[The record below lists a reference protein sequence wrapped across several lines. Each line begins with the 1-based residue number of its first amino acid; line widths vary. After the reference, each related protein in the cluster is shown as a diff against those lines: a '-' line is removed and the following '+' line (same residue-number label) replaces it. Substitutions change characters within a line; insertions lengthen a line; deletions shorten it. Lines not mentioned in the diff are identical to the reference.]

1 MPERDLCSHM
11 KTFYLTTPLYYVNAR
26 PHLGHTYTTVVADCL
41 SRFKRMQGLDVC
53 LLTGTDE
60 HGQNIERA
68 AAAQGL
74 SPQQLADQIT
84 AEYQKLWARF
94 GIEYDQFIRTTD
106 SRHYAG
112 AAEVFQR
119 ALSSGAIYKG
129 QYSGWYCISCNLFAP
144 DGETAPKCEACERQ
158 TERVTEESYFFR
170 LSDFQQRLLQHYEEH
185 PKFIMPLS
193 RRNEVVSF
201 VSGGLKDLSISRT
214 SVKWGIP
221 VPDEQNHV
229 IYVWFDALVGYLTG
243 IGFAPGETGGTFQ
256 KFWPAQVHL
265 VGKDILRFHA
275 VYWPAFLMA
284 AGLELPEQ
292 VFAHGWWLKDEVKMS
307 KSRGNVIDPNLLLAH
322 FGSDAVRYFL
332 LREVPFGMDGT
343 FSYEAFIQRVNSDLA
358 NDFGNLVSRTLTLV
372 AKNFGNTMPY
382 PSAIEGRLA
391 LDHELEQKAL
401 AAVEAYQLHMGEL
414 AFSKALE
421 SVWDLLA
428 QANRYLNE
436 SAPWALTDNQGE
448 RPRLAT
454 ILYTSAEVIR
464 IATVLLAPVMP
475 ESCKRIWEQ
484 LGMKAPLRAQRID
497 EIKWGGLVV
506 GSSLGEITPVFPRLD
521 KKTVIEKI
529 FAQST
534 VAATPPATRP
544 EAAPAGGA
552 SARNA
557 KAQPTVAGTEAK
569 PAEVPASDGKITIDD
584 FAKVELRVAQVVSA
598 ERVPGADKLLKLI
611 VDVGTE
617 TRQILAGIAKVYS
630 PESLVGRKIVIV
642 ANLQPRKMRGLESNG
657 MLLAASVGDEGQ
669 PVLAGFLEDVPNG
682 ARLK

>member
-1 MPERDLCSHM
+1 MNS
-11 KTFYLTTPLYYVNAR
+11 FYITTPLYYVNAR

-41 SRFKRMQGLDVC
+41 SRFKKAQGYDVC

-68 AAAQGL
+68 AAAQGV
-74 SPQQLADQIT
+74 SPSQLADQIT

-94 GIEYDQFIRTTD
+94 GIEYDQFIRTTE

-112 AAEVFQR
+112 AAEVFKR
-119 ALSSGAIYKG
+119 ASDSGAIYKG

-144 DGETAPKCEACERQ
+144 EGETAPKCEVCERP

-170 LSDFQQRLLQHYEEH
+170 LSNFQQRLLDHYAKH
-185 PKFIMPLS
+185 PDFIMPPS

-201 VSGGLKDLSISRT
+201 VGGGLKDLSISRT

-221 VPDEQNHV
+221 VPGEQNHV

-243 IGFAPGETGGTFQ
+243 IGFGRGASAEPFQ
-256 KFWPAQVHL
+256 KYWPAQVQL
-265 VGKDILRFHA
+265 VGKDILRFHT
-275 VYWPAFLMA
+275 VYWPAFLIA
-284 AGLELPEQ
+284 AGLELPKQ

-307 KSRGNVIDPNLLLAH
+307 KSRGNVIDPDLLLTH

-332 LREVPFGMDGT
+332 LREVPFGLDGT

-358 NDFGNLVSRTLTLV
+358 NDFGNLVSRTLTLI
-372 AKNFGNTMPY
+372 AKNFNNVMPY

-391 LDHELEQKAL
+391 LDQELEKKAL
-401 AAVEAYQLHMGEL
+401 AVVETYQAQMNEL

-428 QANRYLNE
+428 HANRYLNE
-436 SAPWALTDNQGE
+436 SAPWALTDNFAE

-464 IATVLLAPVMP
+464 IAALLLAPVLP
-475 ESCKRIWEQ
+475 ESCKRVWEQ
-484 LGMKAPLRAQRID
+484 LGMKMPLKSQRIN
-497 EIKWGGLVV
+497 EIKWGGLTV
-506 GSSLGEITPVFPRLD
+506 GSSLGEITPIFPRLD
-521 KKTVIEKI
+521 KKAVIDKI
-529 FAQST
+529 FQESGASSIGT
-534 VAATPPATRP
+534 VAKPEKEAGAGAAAKNTKPQLPTPPAA
-544 EAAPAGGA
+544 EG
-552 SARNA
+552 
-557 KAQPTVAGTEAK
+557 K
-569 PAEVPASDGKITIDD
+569 PAAAPASDGRITIDD

-598 ERVPGADKLLKLI
+598 ERVAGADKLLKLI
-611 VDVGTE
+611 VDVGIE
-617 TRQILAGIAKVYS
+617 TRQILAGIAKAYS

-669 PVLAGFLEDVPNG
+669 PVLASFIEDVPNG
-682 ARLK
+682 AKLK

>member
-1 MPERDLCSHM
+1 MGFPASM

-26 PHLGHTYTTVVADCL
+26 PHLGHAYTTVVADCL
-41 SRFKRMQGLDVC
+41 SRFKKMQGFDVC

-68 AAAQGL
+68 ATAQGL
-74 SPQQLADQIT
+74 SPKQLADQIT
-84 AEYQKLWARF
+84 AEYQNLWARF
-94 GIEYDQFIRTTD
+94 GIEYDQFIRTTE

-112 AAEVFQR
+112 AAEVFRR
-119 ALSSGAIYKG
+119 AFNSGAIYKG

-144 DGETAPKCEACERQ
+144 ESETAPQCEVCGRP

-170 LSDFQQRLLQHYEEH
+170 LSDFQQRLLDHYEKH
-185 PKFIMPLS
+185 PEFIMPLS

-201 VSGGLKDLSISRT
+201 VSSGLRDLSISRT

-221 VPDEQNHV
+221 VPDAQNHV

-243 IGFAPGETGGTFQ
+243 IGFAPGASAESFQ
-256 KFWPAQVHL
+256 KYWPAQVQL
-265 VGKDILRFHA
+265 VGKDILRFHT

-284 AGLELPEQ
+284 AGLELPKQ

-307 KSRGNVIDPNLLLAH
+307 KSRGNVIEPHLLLTH

-332 LREVPFGMDGT
+332 LREIPFGLDGT
-343 FSYEAFIQRVNSDLA
+343 FSYEAFIQRVNADLA

-372 AKNFGNTMPY
+372 AKNFSNGMPY
-382 PSAIEGRLA
+382 PSPIEGRLA
-391 LDHELEQKAL
+391 LDQELEKKAL
-401 AAVEAYQLHMGEL
+401 ATVDAYQSHMDGL

-428 QANRYLNE
+428 HANRYLNE
-436 SAPWALTDNQGE
+436 SAPWALTDNLDE

-454 ILYTSAEVIR
+454 ILYTSAEIIR
-464 IATVLLAPVMP
+464 ISTILLAPVLP
-475 ESCKRIWEQ
+475 ESCKRVWEQ
-484 LGMKAPLRAQRID
+484 LGMKSSLASQRID
-497 EIKWGGLVV
+497 EIKWGGLTV
-506 GSSLGEITPVFPRLD
+506 GGNLGEITPIFPRLD
-521 KKTVIEKI
+521 KKAVIEKI
-529 FAQST
+529 FLESDGPGAGPEGKLEKAT
-534 VAATPPATRP
+534 AAG
-544 EAAPAGGA
+544 AA
-552 SARNA
+552 A
-557 KAQPTVAGTEAK
+557 KIAK
-569 PAEVPASDGKITIDD
+569 PQPAVPAAAETKPAAAAVPDGKITVDD

-598 ERVPGADKLLKLI
+598 ERVPGADKLLKLM

-617 TRQILAGIAKVYS
+617 TRQILAGIAKAYT

-669 PVLAGFLEDVPNG
+669 PVLASFLEDVPNG
-682 ARLK
+682 AKLK

>member
-1 MPERDLCSHM
+1 M

-41 SRFKRMQGLDVC
+41 SRFKKMQGFDVC

-68 AAAQGL
+68 ATAQGL
-74 SPQQLADQIT
+74 SPKQLADQIT
-84 AEYQKLWARF
+84 AEYQKLWKRL
-94 GIEYDQFIRTTD
+94 GIEYDQFIRTSD
-106 SRHYAG
+106 SHHYAG
-112 AAEVFQR
+112 AAEVFKR
-119 ALSSGAIYKG
+119 ASNSGAIYKG

-144 DGETAPKCEACERQ
+144 ESEIAPKCEVCGRP

-170 LSDFQQRLLQHYEEH
+170 LSDFQQRLLDHYEKH
-185 PKFIMPLS
+185 PEFIMPLS

-221 VPDEQNHV
+221 VPGEQNHV

-243 IGFAPGETGGTFQ
+243 IGFAPGASAESFQ
-256 KFWPAQVHL
+256 KYWPAQVQL
-265 VGKDILRFHA
+265 VGKDILRFHT

-284 AGLELPEQ
+284 AGLELPKQ

-307 KSRGNVIDPNLLLAH
+307 KSRGNVIDPHLLLTH

-332 LREVPFGMDGT
+332 LREIPFGLDGT
-343 FSYEAFIQRVNSDLA
+343 FSYEAFIQRVNADLA

-372 AKNFGNTMPY
+372 AKNFSNGMPY
-382 PSAIEGRLA
+382 PSAFEGRLA
-391 LDHELEQKAL
+391 LDQELEKKAL
-401 AAVEAYQLHMGEL
+401 ETVDAYQSHMDGL

-428 QANRYLNE
+428 HANRYLNE
-436 SAPWALTDNQGE
+436 SAPWALTDNLDE

-454 ILYTSAEVIR
+454 ILYTSAEIIR
-464 IATVLLAPVMP
+464 IATVLLAPVLP
-475 ESCKRIWEQ
+475 ESCNRVWEQ
-484 LGMKAPLRAQRID
+484 LGMKSPLRSQRID
-497 EIKWGGLVV
+497 EIKWGGLTV
-506 GSSLGEITPVFPRLD
+506 GGNLGEIIPIFPRLD
-521 KKTVIEKI
+521 KKAVIEKI
-529 FAQST
+529 FLESG
-534 VAATPPATRP
+534 
-544 EAAPAGGA
+544 APAAGPEGKPEKATAAGA
-552 SARNA
+552 SA
-557 KAQPTVAGTEAK
+557 KITKPQPTVPAAAETK
-569 PAEVPASDGKITIDD
+569 PAAAAVPDGMITIDD

-598 ERVPGADKLLKLI
+598 ERVPGADKLLKLM

-617 TRQILAGIAKVYS
+617 TRQILAGIAKAYS

-642 ANLQPRKMRGLESNG
+642 ANLLPRRMRGLESNG

-669 PVLAGFLEDVPNG
+669 PVLASFLEDVPNG
-682 ARLK
+682 AKLK

>member
-1 MPERDLCSHM
+1 M

-41 SRFKRMQGLDVC
+41 SRFKKMQGFDVC

-74 SPQQLADQIT
+74 TPRQLADQIT
-84 AEYQKLWARF
+84 AEYQKLWAQFR
-94 GIEYDQFIRTTD
+94 IEYDQFIRTTE

-112 AAEVFQR
+112 ASEVFRR
-119 ALSSGAIYKG
+119 ALNSGAIYKG
-129 QYSGWYCISCNLFAP
+129 EYSGWYCISCNLFAP
-144 DGETAPKCEACERQ
+144 ESETAPKCEVCERQ

-170 LSDFQQRLLQHYEEH
+170 LSDFQQRLLDHYEKH
-185 PKFIMPLS
+185 PDFIMPLS
-193 RRNEVVSF
+193 RRNEVISF

-221 VPDEQNHV
+221 VPDEENHV

-243 IGFAPGETGGTFQ
+243 IGFAPGTSAESFH
-256 KFWPAQVHL
+256 KFWPAQVQL
-265 VGKDILRFHA
+265 VGKDILRFHT

-284 AGLELPEQ
+284 AGLELPKQ

-307 KSRGNVIDPNLLLAH
+307 KSRGNVIDPNLLLRH

-332 LREVPFGMDGT
+332 LREVPFGLDGT

-358 NDFGNLVSRTLTLV
+358 NDFGNLVSRTLTLIS
-372 AKNFGNTMPY
+372 KNFNNVMPY

-391 LDHELEQKAL
+391 LDQELEKKAL
-401 AAVEAYQLHMGEL
+401 ATVEDYQSHMDAL

-421 SVWDLLA
+421 SVWDMLA
-428 QANRYLNE
+428 HANRYLNE
-436 SAPWALTDNQGE
+436 SAPWALTENFSE

-464 IATVLLAPVMP
+464 IAAVLLAPVLP
-475 ESCKRIWEQ
+475 ASCQRVWEQ
-484 LGMKAPLRAQRID
+484 LGLKTPLRSQRID
-497 EIKWGGLVV
+497 ELKWGGLTV
-506 GSSLGEITPVFPRLD
+506 GSSLGEIVPIFPRID
-521 KKTVIEKI
+521 KKTVIDKI
-529 FAQST
+529 FQES
-534 VAATPPATRP
+534 
-544 EAAPAGGA
+544 EA
-552 SARNA
+552 SI
-557 KAQPTVAGTEAK
+557 GTEAK
-569 PAEVPASDGKITIDD
+569 LDKATGAGGATGSTKPQPSPPTVAEPKPTAVQMPDGKITIDD

-611 VDVGTE
+611 VDVGSE

-642 ANLQPRKMRGLESNG
+642 ANLLPRKMRGLESNG

>member
-1 MPERDLCSHM
+1 M

-41 SRFKRMQGLDVC
+41 SRFKKMQGFDVC

-74 SPQQLADQIT
+74 SPKQLADQIT
-84 AEYQKLWARF
+84 ADYQKLWTRL

-106 SRHYAG
+106 SHHYAG
-112 AAEVFQR
+112 AAEVFKR
-119 ALSSGAIYKG
+119 ALKSGAIYKG

-144 DGETAPKCEACERQ
+144 ESETAPKCEVCERL

-170 LSDFQQRLLQHYEEH
+170 LSEFQQRLLDHYENH
-185 PKFIMPLS
+185 PEFIMPLS

-243 IGFAPGETGGTFQ
+243 IGFAAGASAESFE
-256 KFWPAQVHL
+256 KYWPAQVHL
-265 VGKDILRFHA
+265 VGKDILRFHT

-284 AGLELPEQ
+284 AGLELPRQ

-307 KSRGNVIDPNLLLAH
+307 KSRGNVIDPHLLLTH
-322 FGSDAVRYFL
+322 FGVDAVRYFL
-332 LREVPFGMDGT
+332 LREVPFGLDGT
-343 FSYEAFIQRVNSDLA
+343 FSYEAFIQRVNADLA
-358 NDFGNLVSRTLTLV
+358 NDFGNLVSRTLTLI
-372 AKNFGNTMPY
+372 AKNFSNGMPY
-382 PSAIEGRLA
+382 PSAFEGRLA
-391 LDHELEQKAL
+391 LDQELEQKAL
-401 AAVEAYQLHMGEL
+401 ATVEAYQSHMNGL

-428 QANRYLNE
+428 HANRYLNE
-436 SAPWALTDNQGE
+436 SAPWALTENLEE

-454 ILYTSAEVIR
+454 ILYTSAEIIR
-464 IATVLLAPVMP
+464 IATVLLAPVLP
-475 ESCKRIWEQ
+475 DSCKRVWEQ
-484 LGMKAPLRAQRID
+484 LGMKTPLRAQRIN
-497 EIKWGGLVV
+497 EIKWGGLTV
-506 GSSLGEITPVFPRLD
+506 GSNLGEITPVFPRLD
-521 KKTVIEKI
+521 KKAVIEKI
-529 FAQST
+529 FQETDAIVVGGESKIEKATAAGAAAKTTKPQPST
-534 VAATPPATRP
+534 PSVADTKAS
-544 EAAPAGGA
+544 GA
-552 SARNA
+552 S
-557 KAQPTVAGTEAK
+557 
-569 PAEVPASDGKITIDD
+569 VPDGKITIDD
-584 FAKVELRVAQVVSA
+584 FTKVELRVAQVVSA
-598 ERVPGADKLLKLI
+598 EPVPGADKLLKLM

-617 TRQILAGIAKVYS
+617 TRQILAGIAKAYS

-682 ARLK
+682 AKLK